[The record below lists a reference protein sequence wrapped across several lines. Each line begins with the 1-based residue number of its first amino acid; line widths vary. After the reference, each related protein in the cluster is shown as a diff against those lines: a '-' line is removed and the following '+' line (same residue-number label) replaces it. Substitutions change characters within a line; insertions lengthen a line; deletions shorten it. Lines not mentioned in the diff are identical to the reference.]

1 MTSDKKKILSES
13 QIRQIVRRMAYEIY
27 EDNFDKKEL
36 VFAGIDT
43 NGVKI
48 SEQLKEEIQ
57 KISDIQIELIQIDID
72 KSATSQP
79 QVSFSAEPSTST
91 FTLIVVDDVLNSGA
105 TMIYALDPFLKMN
118 VSKIQTAV
126 LVHRSHKRFPIAV
139 DFQGLELGTTIE
151 EHIEVR
157 LEEEVAAYLY

>member
-151 EHIEVR
+151 EHIEVL

>member
-1 MTSDKKKILSES
+1 MTSNKKQILNET
-13 QIRQIVRRMAYEIY
+13 QIRQIVRRMAHEIY

-48 SEQLKEEIQ
+48 SEKLKEEIQ
-57 KISDIQIELIQIDID
+57 KISDIEIELIQIDID

-79 QVSFSAEPSTST
+79 LVTFSAEPSMST

-139 DFQGLELGTTIE
+139 DFKGLELGTTIE
-151 EHIEVR
+151 EHIEVK

>member
-1 MTSDKKKILSES
+1 MISDKKKILSES
-13 QIRQIVRRMAYEIY
+13 QIRQIFKRMAYEIY

-36 VFAGIDT
+36 VFAGIDS

-48 SEQLKEEIQ
+48 SEELKKEIQ
-57 KISDIQIELIQIDID
+57 KISDIRIDLIQVDID

-79 QVSFSAEPSTST
+79 QVSFSAEPRSST

-139 DFQGLELGTTIE
+139 DFKGLELGTTIE
-151 EHIEVR
+151 EHIEVK
-157 LEEEVAAYLY
+157 LENEVAAYLY

>member
-1 MTSDKKKILSES
+1 MTSDKKQILNET
-13 QIRQIVRRMAYEIY
+13 QIRQIVRRMAYEIH

-48 SEQLKEEIQ
+48 SEKLKEEIQ
-57 KISDIQIELIQIDID
+57 KISDIEIELIQIDID

-79 QVSFSAEPSTST
+79 LVTFSAEPSMST

-139 DFQGLELGTTIE
+139 DFKGLELGTTIE
-151 EHIEVR
+151 EHIEVK